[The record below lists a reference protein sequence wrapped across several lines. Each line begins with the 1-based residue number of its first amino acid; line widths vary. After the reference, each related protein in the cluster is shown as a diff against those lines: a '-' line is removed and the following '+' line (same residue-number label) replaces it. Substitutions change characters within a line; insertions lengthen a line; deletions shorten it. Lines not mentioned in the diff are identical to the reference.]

1 MLDTNYTDPFT
12 AAWEL
17 LGRPGAMLSGSKTAA
32 PERRVVWNANVLIDQ
47 EQNSGRLHDLLAG
60 RTVKPVKV
68 WFGDLSVTESEAKL
82 QELANRFGQK
92 VYVLREMDA
101 RFDTEANP
109 RIEEAVAVFEPESD
123 DA

>member
-1 MLDTNYTDPFT
+1 MLDTNYTDPLT

-47 EQNSGRLHDLLAG
+47 PNGKFSIFPAKR
-60 RTVKPVKV
+60 VSPVKV
-68 WFGDLSVTESEAKL
+68 WFGDLSITESEAKL

-109 RIEEAVAVFEPESD
+109 RIDEAVAVFEPESD